1 MLLED
6 RVAVVSGIG
15 PGMGRDI
22 SLALAREGANLVLG
36 ARTEERLHEVA
47 AEVEGL
53 GRKAAYLPS
62 DVTSDDQCRA
72 LADLAANTFG
82 RIDVLV
88 NNAFVQPPLK
98 RIEYDD
104 VQEWRKSHEV
114 NVIGSLQMTQAVIP
128 RMREQGSGSI
138 VFINSM
144 TIRNPGVKLGAYSA
158 TKAALLLMARTLA
171 RELGEYGI
179 RVNTVV
185 PGYIWGPNLK
195 WYFRHLAEKD
205 GRTVEQ
211 IYHEVAAETALRK
224 LPTPEEIADAVVF
237 FASDMAR
244 MVTGQSLDVNAGH
257 FFD

>member
-6 RVAVVSGIG
+6 RIAIVSGIG
-15 PGMGRDI
+15 PGMGRGI
-22 SLALAREGANLVLG
+22 ALALAREGANLVLG
-36 ARTEERLHEVA
+36 ARTEDRLREVG
-47 AEVEGL
+47 AEVEEL
-53 GRKAAYLPS
+53 GRKAAWLAT
-62 DVTSDDQCRA
+62 DVTNVEQCEALAARA
-72 LADLAANTFG
+72 LETFG
-82 RIDVLV
+82 RVDVLV

-104 VQEWRKSHEV
+104 IEQWRTSHEV
-114 NVIGSLQMTQAVIP
+114 NVIGSLQMTRAVIP
-128 RMREQGSGSI
+128 QMKEQGSGSI

-144 TIRNPGVKLGAYSA
+144 TIRTPGEKLGAYSA

-195 WYFRHLAEKD
+195 WYFRHLSEKD
-205 GRTVEQ
+205 GRSVEQ
-211 IYHEVAAETALRK
+211 IYEEVASETALGT
-224 LPTPEEIADAVVF
+224 LPTPEEIADTVVF

-244 MVTGQSLDVNAGH
+244 VVTGQSLDVNAGH

>member
-6 RVAVVSGIG
+6 RVAIVSGVG

-22 SLALAREGANLVLG
+22 ALALAREGANLVLG
-36 ARTEERLHEVA
+36 ARTEERLEKVA

-53 GRKAAYLPS
+53 GRKVAWRS
-62 DVTSDDQCRA
+62 TDVTDNDHCLA
-72 LADLAANTFG
+72 LAAAAIETFG

-104 VQEWRKSHEV
+104 VAEWRRSHEV
-114 NVIGSLQMTQAVIP
+114 NVLGSLQMTKAVIP
-128 RMREQGSGSI
+128 HMKGQRSGSI

-144 TIRNPGVKLGAYSA
+144 TVRNPGEKLGAYSA

-171 RELGEYGI
+171 RELGDHGI

-195 WYFRHLAEKD
+195 WYFRYLSEKD

-211 IYHEVAAETALRK
+211 IYEQVAAETALKR
-224 LPTPEEIADAVVF
+224 LPTPAEIADPVVF
-237 FASDMAR
+237 FASDLAR

>member
-6 RVAVVSGIG
+6 RTGIVSGIG

-36 ARTEERLHEVA
+36 ARTEERLREVA

-53 GRKAAYLPS
+53 GRKAAWVS
-62 DVTSDDQCRA
+62 TDVTDNGQCVA
-72 LADLAANTFG
+72 LAAKAIETFG
-82 RIDVLV
+82 SIDVLV
-88 NNAFVQPPLK
+88 NNAFIQPPLK

-104 VQEWRKSHEV
+104 IDQWRKSHEV
-114 NVIGSLQMTQAVIP
+114 NVIGSLQMTRAVIEQ
-128 RMREQGSGSI
+128 MKQQGSGSI

-144 TIRNPGVKLGAYSA
+144 TIRNPGEKLGAYSA

-195 WYFRHLAEKD
+195 WYFRYLSEKD
-205 GRTVEQ
+205 GRTVEE
-211 IYHEVAAETALRK
+211 IYGEVAAETALGK
-224 LPTPEEIADAVVF
+224 LPTSEEIADAVVF

-244 MVTGQSLDVNAGH
+244 AITGQSLDVNAGH
-257 FFD
+257 HFD